1 VTSAPPHLTC
11 QHLVELVTEY
21 LEGKLSHDD
30 RSRLEQHL
38 CFCDSCV
45 KYLEQMRQVLRA
57 TGRLTEE
64 SITPEAQEK
73 LLDVFRKW
81 KAGGA

>member
-1 VTSAPPHLTC
+1 MKPAPPHLSC
-11 QHLVELVTEY
+11 RDLVELVTDY
-21 LEGKLSHDD
+21 LEGKLSYDD

-45 KYLEQMRQVLRA
+45 RYIEQMRQMLRA
-57 TGRLTEE
+57 TGRITEE
-64 SITPEAQEK
+64 SLEPEAQEK

-81 KAGGA
+81 KAGGT

>member
-1 VTSAPPHLTC
+1 MNHAPPHLTC
-11 QHLVELVTEY
+11 RQLVELVTDY
-21 LEGKLSHDD
+21 LEGKLPFDD

-38 CFCDSCV
+38 CFCDPCV
-45 KYLEQMRQVLRA
+45 TYLEQMRQVLRA

-64 SITPEAQEK
+64 SVAPEAREK

-81 KAGGA
+81 KAGGP